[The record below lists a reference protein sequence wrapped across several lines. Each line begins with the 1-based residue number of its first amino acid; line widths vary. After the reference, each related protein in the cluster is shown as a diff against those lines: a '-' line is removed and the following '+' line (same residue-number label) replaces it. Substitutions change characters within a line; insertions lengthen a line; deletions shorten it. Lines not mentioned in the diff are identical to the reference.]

1 MKTTAQNKW
10 TYSGSVVWWVINRII
25 NTTKEQSGETR
36 IKQYF
41 FCKSLKVEQRFYA
54 NFVSCVFMVAVASIS
69 DKWYLTVQQ
78 GKYLITISKY
88 CQTASQSYSFV
99 FINKN
104 SDNDY
109 S

>member
-10 TYSGSVVWWVINRII
+10 TSSGSVVRWVISRII
-25 NTTKEQSGETR
+25 NTTKEQSGETP

-41 FCKSLKVEQRFYA
+41 SCKSLKVEQRFFA

-78 GKYLITISKY
+78 GKYLITVSKY
-88 CQTASQSYSFV
+88 CQTAAAKLLFCFHKQ
-99 FINKN
+99 K
-104 SDNDY
+104 
-109 S
+109 